1 MRIILILLGLAL
13 FTAKSQIV
21 IHEYNVTWSGLGVT
35 ATGTI
40 IFNSSFNN
48 YNPSS
53 IGNNDYN
60 GPISGLITSLDI
72 TVTGDANPQYNGTF
86 NISNYNDLQWNT
98 GGSTLGLTSGEMLPH
113 FGNGADFSI
122 IANNTTF
129 APTSDWSDPLL
140 TIRTGNGNGTLLT
153 MQSFSAVPE
162 PEEWMAIT
170 SAALIIFGV
179 FYSKIHKKAIKD

>member
-13 FTAKSQIV
+13 FTVKSQIV
-21 IHEYNVTWSGLGVT
+21 IHEYNVTWAGSGVT
-35 ATGTI
+35 ATGTV

-60 GPISGLITSLDI
+60 GPVSGLITSLDI
-72 TVTGDANPQYNGTF
+72 TVTGDSNPQYNGRF
-86 NISNYNDLQWNT
+86 NINDYDDLQWNT
-98 GGSTLGLTSGEMLPH
+98 GGSTLGLTSGEMISN
-113 FGNGADFSI
+113 FGNGADFSL
-122 IANNTTF
+122 IAKNLNL

-140 TIRTGNGNGTLLT
+140 TMRTGNGNGTLLT

-170 SAALIIFGV
+170 STALIIFGI
-179 FYSKIHKKAIKD
+179 FYNKINKRSFKS